1 VKNNHKSIEVNIFH
15 IFPKLVLTSDQLSLI
30 IKARGA
36 KTSRFGGEK
45 MNRIQSA
52 RQQQGITQGNLAK
65 LIGVERSTVS
75 KWETGKSNPR
85 VEMLPKL
92 ADMLKCTVD
101 DLVRPNNDFIT
112 NKGE

>member
-1 VKNNHKSIEVNIFH
+1 
-15 IFPKLVLTSDQLSLI
+15 
-30 IKARGA
+30 
-36 KTSRFGGEK
+36 

-112 NKGE
+112 NKVE

>member
-1 VKNNHKSIEVNIFH
+1 
-15 IFPKLVLTSDQLSLI
+15 
-30 IKARGA
+30 
-36 KTSRFGGEK
+36 

-75 KWETGKSNPR
+75 KWETGKGIPG